1 MNRAAQL
8 LFSDMK
14 QVRRD
19 PMLIFI
25 TIAPLLLVL
34 ALKYGVPLVSE
45 QLVAQTG
52 FDVTAHYG
60 VMFGTSLLLIPLVIG
75 VMAGLL
81 MLDERDEQ
89 LIAYYAITPLSQEG
103 YFIHRLTLPTLLSG
117 IYILLAFI
125 VVDFSAWSAGQY
137 GFAFVM
143 LLLEGPMMALL
154 LTSFASNKVEGLAW
168 SKLGGLLI
176 FIPVLAYMLP
186 EPWRWGA
193 AVTPTYWVIELFVH
207 NRTMQWNEP
216 ELLLAGGIGL
226 GIHLIFITVL
236 YRKYARMIA

>member
-8 LFSDMK
+8 LLSDMK
-14 QVRRD
+14 QVKRD

-25 TIAPLLLVL
+25 AVAPLLLVL
-34 ALKYGVPLVSE
+34 ALKYGVPLVS
-45 QLVAQTG
+45 AQFAAQAR
-52 FDVTAHYG
+52 FDLTVHYG
-60 VMFGTSLLLIPLVIG
+60 VLFGTSVLLIPLVIG

-89 LIAYYAITPLSQEG
+89 LIAYYAITPLSQKG

-117 IYILLAFI
+117 IYILLAF
-125 VVDFSAWSAGQY
+125 VMADFSAWSAGQY
-137 GFAFVM
+137 GFAFAM

-176 FIPVLAYMLP
+176 FIPVLACLLP

-193 AVTPTYWVIELFVH
+193 AVTPTFWVIELFVH
-207 NRTMQWNEP
+207 NRIAQWNEP
-216 ELLLAGGIGL
+216 ELLLVGGIGL
-226 GIHLIFITVL
+226 GVHLIFITVL
-236 YRKYARMIA
+236 YRKYASTIA